1 MSFVNFNNK
10 SELNQLGYTKTMVYA
25 ALLEAET
32 KNVSKAKKMIADLK
46 EEVTLNEALALF
58 SNKLTAMSTLNSVA
72 ANYQPLL
79 EGQFSWLT
87 HDRGEQIGSERE
99 NTIDVWMFDNQ
110 GNMWYE
116 KSYDGYGKFG
126 NMDYYDLVAKMN
138 GYSEE
143 DLDIKVGKRNKIYR
157 ELREIGIALAF
168 NELETRDK
176 NGEVLFPALMSDPK
190 GFNYKK
196 HDFAEEAPHDPNQSW
211 YQEPE
216 YDEDEDYYESA
227 TNEAVFGVKD
237 FNKILI
243 SYAIDT
249 RADEIYIIKVD
260 TVIKSGFP
268 DVSKV
273 PDKRFHGMFGMM
285 LEDNWMKQYDKLPE
299 VGDILPAPKKDK
311 AFESKVN
318 EGVMSDI
325 DILAKEA
332 KDFKSFVKEFKKA
345 YGEAGDAKEL
355 ESWLQSVYDNA
366 TMDESVAEATV
377 TLDTTEPD
385 AENLLKFIKKHK
397 ITMKPLNPNGGG
409 DFDAYEYTGKRKD
422 LETMISDIWGDKE
435 LIDSIKENTNVS
447 EAYEVHYSDGVRA
460 FKKFGNERQA
470 IAFAKDL
477 IKSRS
482 GLQFVDVFK
491 AGSGF
496 HSTAD
501 TDAIVAF
508 WGDGSYTDN
517 VSKGDAK
524 LAAKKINESEVN
536 EARSINK
543 IQKDWSKVTSDMKET
558 VDKWKAA
565 EEGELKTSLLAKLK
579 SLTAQKHELEA
590 ELNAAVQLKD
600 VDAELVGE
608 AWVGPFQFT
617 DKMSDD
623 ELKKM
628 YDEAVSGY
636 ANWQK
641 GFEHPKSDYKKA
653 YQEIAKI
660 LKKRGVVV
668 ESVEVNEAGSVALK
682 KGDIIKFED
691 GSSIYILGPKGN
703 GYDYKD
709 GREKG
714 HHPKGWFD
722 MMISSGKAVVES
734 VETNE
739 GNAFGAARAEAI
751 AKGEKTFKVNGEEYD
766 VESVDKED
774 KENSKEFVEEA
785 KLTKAEK
792 WMQLAEKLNRQLNED
807 LRADLKKFI
816 KANQKELNELADA
829 DNWDAIHDMLRT
841 EFDVKEGSKQEDE
854 LFTTFNFVF

>member
-211 YQEPE
+211 YVEPE

-366 TMDESVAEATV
+366 TMDESIAEATV

-668 ESVEVNEAGSVALK
+668 ESVE
-682 KGDIIKFED
+682 
-691 GSSIYILGPKGN
+691 
-703 GYDYKD
+703 
-709 GREKG
+709 
-714 HHPKGWFD
+714 
-722 MMISSGKAVVES
+722 
-734 VETNE
+734 TNE

-774 KENSKEFVEEA
+774 KENAKEFVEEA

>member
-1 MSFVNFNNK
+1 MANIIL
-10 SELNQLGYTKTMVYA
+10 SELNNAGVELFQDS
-25 ALLEAET
+25 E
-32 KNVSKAKKMIADLK
+32 SF
-46 EEVTLNEALALF
+46 LNE
-58 SNKLTAMSTLNSVA
+58 
-72 ANYQPLL
+72 
-79 EGQFSWLT
+79 
-87 HDRGEQIGSERE
+87 
-99 NTIDVWMFDNQ
+99 
-110 GNMWYE
+110 
-116 KSYDGYGKFG
+116 
-126 NMDYYDLVAKMN
+126 
-138 GYSEE
+138 
-143 DLDIKVGKRNKIYR
+143 
-157 ELREIGIALAF
+157 
-168 NELETRDK
+168 
-176 NGEVLFPALMSDPK
+176 
-190 GFNYKK
+190 
-196 HDFAEEAPHDPNQSW
+196 
-211 YQEPE
+211 
-216 YDEDEDYYESA
+216 
-227 TNEAVFGVKD
+227 
-237 FNKILI
+237 
-243 SYAIDT
+243 
-249 RADEIYIIKVD
+249 
-260 TVIKSGFP
+260 
-268 DVSKV
+268 
-273 PDKRFHGMFGMM
+273 
-285 LEDNWMKQYDKLPE
+285 
-299 VGDILPAPKKDK
+299 
-311 AFESKVN
+311 
-318 EGVMSDI
+318 
-325 DILAKEA
+325 
-332 KDFKSFVKEFKKA
+332 
-345 YGEAGDAKEL
+345 
-355 ESWLQSVYDNA
+355 
-366 TMDESVAEATV
+366 
-377 TLDTTEPD
+377 
-385 AENLLKFIKKHK
+385 
-397 ITMKPLNPNGGG
+397 
-409 DFDAYEYTGKRKD
+409 
-422 LETMISDIWGDKE
+422 
-435 LIDSIKENTNVS
+435 
-447 EAYEVHYSDGVRA
+447 
-460 FKKFGNERQA
+460 
-470 IAFAKDL
+470 
-477 IKSRS
+477 
-482 GLQFVDVFK
+482 
-491 AGSGF
+491 
-496 HSTAD
+496 
-501 TDAIVAF
+501 
-508 WGDGSYTDN
+508 
-517 VSKGDAK
+517 
-524 LAAKKINESEVN
+524 
-536 EARSINK
+536 
-543 IQKDWSKVTSDMKET
+543 
-558 VDKWKAA
+558 
-565 EEGELKTSLLAKLK
+565 
-579 SLTAQKHELEA
+579 
-590 ELNAAVQLKD
+590 LKD

-774 KENSKEFVEEA
+774 KENAKEFVEEA

>member
-176 NGEVLFPALMSDPK
+176 KGEVLFPALMSDPK

-366 TMDESVAEATV
+366 TMDESIAEATV

>member
-10 SELNQLGYTKTMVYA
+10 SELNQLGYTKTMVYV

-32 KNVSKAKKMIADLK
+32 RNASKAKKMIADLK

-143 DLDIKVGKRNKIYR
+143 DLDIKVGKRNKVYR

-176 NGEVLFPALMSDPK
+176 KGEVLFPALMSDPK

-211 YQEPE
+211 YVEPE

-366 TMDESVAEATV
+366 TMDESIAEATV

-524 LAAKKINESEVN
+524 LAAKKINESEIN

-668 ESVEVNEAGSVALK
+668 ESVE
-682 KGDIIKFED
+682 
-691 GSSIYILGPKGN
+691 
-703 GYDYKD
+703 
-709 GREKG
+709 
-714 HHPKGWFD
+714 
-722 MMISSGKAVVES
+722 
-734 VETNE
+734 TNE

-774 KENSKEFVEEA
+774 KENAKEFVEEA